1 MKYII
6 NENIHVALANVI
18 KRGIESHLD
27 GSTWICGIEVKPS
40 DSLDNP
46 ELKFEVMIYLSKD
59 EFGFPP
65 SNVRNDINLSLK
77 NVVKK
82 YIARWFPFKDNE
94 ISVESR
100 VVDC

>member
-6 NENIHVALANVI
+6 NESTHEALASVI
-18 KRGIESHLD
+18 EKSIESHLD

-40 DSLDNP
+40 DSLDDP

-59 EFGFPP
+59 EFGPLP
-65 SNVRNDINLSLK
+65 SNVRIDMHLSIR
-77 NVVKK
+77 NVARN
-82 YIARWFPFKDNE
+82 YITRWFPFKEHE
-94 ISVESR
+94 ISVESK